1 MTSESLLTFNK
12 KFGVH
17 AVNVVG
23 GFTYDKVMWRSKYL
37 RSSKYPSDGNEENNI
52 GAGVEG
58 REMTSDRGRSQLMSY
73 LVRGNY
79 NLLDRYML
87 TFSFRRDGSVD
98 FLRWIVGVT
107 FIRELLR
114 GVYPMK
120 HSSNH

>member
-1 MTSESLLTFNK
+1 MDKIRNQYYNRWTSSGRPSDGLGIKNDQVYESLTSESLLTFNK

-58 REMTSDRGRSQLMSY
+58 REMTSDRGRSQLMS
-73 LVRGNY
+73 
-79 NLLDRYML
+79 
-87 TFSFRRDGSVD
+87 
-98 FLRWIVGVT
+98 
-107 FIRELLR
+107 
-114 GVYPMK
+114 
-120 HSSNH
+120 